1 MIIRCAWCK
10 KITRDKPPFGGKYDR
25 EITDGICQ
33 DCIDKFFPK
42 KVVK

>member
-10 KITRDKPPFGGKYDR
+10 KITGDKPPFGGKYDSQ
-25 EITDGICQ
+25 ITDGICQ
-33 DCIDKFFPK
+33 DCIDKLFPK